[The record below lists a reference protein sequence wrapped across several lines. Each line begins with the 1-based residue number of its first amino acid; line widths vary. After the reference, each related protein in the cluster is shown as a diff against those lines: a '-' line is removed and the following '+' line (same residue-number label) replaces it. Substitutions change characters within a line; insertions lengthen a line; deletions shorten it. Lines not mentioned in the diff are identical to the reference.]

1 MHYSIQKGK
10 KEMNAKCWQTPSQFD
25 IFDFGIDLRS
35 SLNGFVFGEDLL
47 FDFVDSDIGL
57 G

>member
-1 MHYSIQKGK
+1 
-10 KEMNAKCWQTPSQFD
+10 MNAKSWQTPSQFD
-25 IFDFGIDLRS
+25 IFDFGIYLRS
-35 SLNGFVFGEDLL
+35 SLNGFVFGKDLL